1 MIESQVLAQALRYIA
16 KYGGA
21 KVQPVEYLEMDYDT
35 FYSYDY
41 YGGGESDY
49 ADHLV
54 DPPNGDNTEAVV
66 KGQGKYQSRSK
77 NIAHRCTTRPN
88 FLSLAQYVLGY
99 QNPFFDKN

>member
-1 MIESQVLAQALRYIA
+1 
-16 KYGGA
+16 
-21 KVQPVEYLEMDYDT
+21 MDYDT

-77 NIAHRCTTRPN
+77 NIDAPHCPI
-88 FLSLAQYVLGY
+88 FLSLATFQILMVS
-99 QNPFFDKN
+99 

>member
-66 KGQGKYQSRSK
+66 KGQGKVPIQVKKHSTSMHHTAQFCVPCTVRLRLSK
-77 NIAHRCTTRPN
+77 PL
-88 FLSLAQYVLGY
+88 F
-99 QNPFFDKN
+99 

>member
-1 MIESQVLAQALRYIA
+1 
-16 KYGGA
+16 
-21 KVQPVEYLEMDYDT
+21 MDYDT

-66 KGQGKYQSRSK
+66 KGQG
-77 NIAHRCTTRPN
+77 
-88 FLSLAQYVLGY
+88 G
-99 QNPFFDKN
+99 

>member
-1 MIESQVLAQALRYIA
+1 MRYIA

-54 DPPNGDNTEAVV
+54 DPPNGENTEAVV
-66 KGQGKYQSRSK
+66 KGQGKYQYPGPK
-77 NIAHRCTTRPN
+77 TWHIDAP
-88 FLSLAQYVLGY
+88 SLGTLG
-99 QNPFFDKN
+99 